1 MCLSKDDFLT
11 DIYNRYAQQL
21 EYFCLQYVHYQ
32 SEYRSLID
40 DCIQKTF
47 ETATQ
52 KYEMLSQ
59 CSYVEAWLFKTCYNR
74 MTTAIRTYRR
84 RKKHRVS
91 LEDETTFVL
100 PQEAIAASI
109 DELVSRISNQELLDR
124 IIAALNER
132 EREVVHRH
140 LILGESLDN
149 IAKEKD
155 SSVGAIKAILA
166 RSRAKARKIRDK
178 DLLLFLMFF
187 VSFLQVV
194 RLKK

>member
-59 CSYVEAWLFKTCYNR
+59 CSYVEAYWCR
-74 MTTAIRTYRR
+74 
-84 RKKHRVS
+84 
-91 LEDETTFVL
+91 
-100 PQEAIAASI
+100 
-109 DELVSRISNQELLDR
+109 
-124 IIAALNER
+124 
-132 EREVVHRH
+132 
-140 LILGESLDN
+140 
-149 IAKEKD
+149 
-155 SSVGAIKAILA
+155 
-166 RSRAKARKIRDK
+166 
-178 DLLLFLMFF
+178 
-187 VSFLQVV
+187 
-194 RLKK
+194 